1 MDKKGEDLIGIIPS
15 GGLGKRMKPYRAL
28 KELTTVGYK
37 TYVIN
42 GVEKKIPKVLSE
54 YTIDNML
61 NSSINNLI
69 VIINENKSELIKF
82 YGDGSQ
88 YNTYIAYLCQVI
100 DGRHYG
106 MPVALEQAYP

>member
-42 GVEKKIPKVLSE
+42 GVEKK
-54 YTIDNML
+54 
-61 NSSINNLI
+61 
-69 VIINENKSELIKF
+69 
-82 YGDGSQ
+82 
-88 YNTYIAYLCQVI
+88 NT
-100 DGRHYG
+100 
-106 MPVALEQAYP
+106 